1 MMIKNKKA
9 WIRIV
14 EAFVAILLIMGV
26 LLIVMD
32 KGYFKRE
39 DISAEIYK
47 IEISILR
54 EIQLDNELREEIL
67 SANPPVEWDDSDFPL
82 ETKNKIISRL
92 PNYLDCEAKICTIN
106 ETCVFDKVF
115 DKDIYAQSVSIIAG
129 LIEYNPRQ
137 LKLFC
142 WIK

>member
-1 MMIKNKKA
+1 MKNKKA

-39 DISAEIYK
+39 DISAEVYK
-47 IEISILR
+47 IELSILR

-67 SANPPVEWDDSDFPL
+67 NTNPLPVEWDDSDFPL
-82 ETKNKIISRL
+82 EIKNKIISRL
-92 PNYLDCEAKICTIN
+92 PTYLDCEAKICAIN
-106 ETCVFDKVF
+106 ETCVLDEIFDKEV
-115 DKDIYAQSVSIIAG
+115 YAQSVSIIAG

-142 WIK
+142 WIS